1 MGKILDC
8 AVNLGGAIS
17 LHEAAFK
24 KWLFIS
30 VAGILALGLV
40 IVVWVIYRRFAS
52 FSSSGDE
59 QVKPWATKKEIKKHL
74 RIISQWGAEF
84 NIIKLSFWVSAL
96 FTLPLYLL
104 LNLQYKW
111 LAVYLISFMGALY
124 FGFGLFI
131 EKISKIE
138 IPDYPEKRSHK
149 FYSALLKRFTP
160 GRDFYYLGKYKG
172 MHIGIPRLGR
182 FVHMLIVGPT
192 DSEKSSSFIEPQML
206 MDATSR
212 GSAIAPDVKSPGTYN
227 LVAGRWIAAGKKALL
242 FDPWDDRCIGFEP
255 LWGAND
261 ETLWDI
267 VEVFT
272 QEKEDVLKE
281 QGFFKGKTEYFLFNL
296 FKLAQALDREHCNLA
311 TVFQMVESV
320 GTLAQFIQTA
330 HNDELWRHFSGFLK
344 MSNSDKENTLTSI
357 RKKLIIFLDP
367 KVCAAFS
374 RSDFNLEIL
383 FREGEPCLLVVG
395 APISKKDFGQKIA
408 SLISNL
414 VIKAAFREIQL
425 KQQAKHKGK
434 KFFSSN
440 DLYFYG
446 DEGRSL
452 KITGLADSVSVARY
466 TNTQMLIT
474 STDLDFFK
482 YYREDMGSIMS
493 NLRTKIFLRGLNPA
507 DAKYVSEA
515 LGKVRKPKHR
525 FYRSVIIPWSSREMA
540 EWELVPVMTPDEVT
554 HIPEGKAIIFTRYMR
569 PFIANVE
576 SRHKTKWIKK
586 LIIPT
591 PVDMKKYYAKWGIS
605 TAPLVPPEL
614 PRMDL
619 KFYDI
624 KKAKKGKN
632 YTGEDESGDDKGGG
646 DASAKKRFERNI
658 GGSKTDDEIVDKD
671 NVLDDE
677 SMYTM

>member
-1 MGKILDC
+1 MDC
-8 AVNLGGAIS
+8 AIKLGGFIS
-17 LHEAAFK
+17 LHEAAVK
-24 KWLFIS
+24 KWFFIS
-30 VAGILALGLV
+30 MVGLLVLGFAA
-40 IVVWVIYRRFAS
+40 VVWAVFRGFAGFS
-52 FSSSGDE
+52 FGRTE
-59 QVKPWATKKEIKKHL
+59 QAKPWATKKEIKKHL

-84 NIIKLSFWVSAL
+84 NIIKLSFWLSLL
-96 FTLPLYLL
+96 FTLMPYFL

-111 LAVYLISFMGALY
+111 LAVCFISFMGAVY

-131 EKISKIE
+131 EKINKIK

-160 GRDFYYLGKYKG
+160 SRDFYYLGKYKG

-182 FVHMLIVGPT
+182 FVHILIIGPT
-192 DSEKSSSFIEPQML
+192 DSNKSSAYDEPQL
-206 MDATSR
+206 LLDATSR
-212 GSAIAPDVKSPGTYN
+212 GSAFFPQVKSPEMYN

-261 ETLWDI
+261 ETLMDI

-272 QEKEDVLKE
+272 QEKEDALRE

-320 GTLAQFIQTA
+320 GTLAQFIKTA
-330 HNDELWRHFSGFLK
+330 HSDELYRHFSGFLT
-344 MSNSDKENTLTSI
+344 MSSSDKENTLTSI
-357 RKKLIIFLDP
+357 RKKLNIFLDP

-383 FREGEPCLLVVG
+383 FRENDPCLLAVG
-395 APISKKDFGQKIA
+395 APVSKKEFGQKIA

-425 KQQAKHKGK
+425 RQQAKQKGTK
-434 KFFSSN
+434 SFNSN

-452 KITGLADSVSVARY
+452 KITGLADCVSVARY

-482 YYREDMGSIMS
+482 YYREDMGGIMT
-493 NLRTKIFLRGLNPA
+493 NLRTKIFLRGLDPA

-525 FYRSVIIPWSSREMA
+525 FYRSVILPWSSREMA
-540 EWELVPVMTPDEVT
+540 EWELLPVMTPDEVT

-569 PFIANVE
+569 PFIADVE
-576 SRHKTKWIKK
+576 SRHKVKWIKK
-586 LIIPT
+586 LVIPT
-591 PVDMKKYYAKWGIS
+591 PVDIKKYYVKWGIS

-632 YTGEDESGDDKGGG
+632 YTGKDESGGSSG
-646 DASAKKRFERNI
+646 DGESPARKQSERDI
-658 GGSKTDDEIVDKD
+658 GVSKPDDEVEEK
-671 NVLDDE
+671 NKVLDEE
-677 SMYTM
+677 STYTHN